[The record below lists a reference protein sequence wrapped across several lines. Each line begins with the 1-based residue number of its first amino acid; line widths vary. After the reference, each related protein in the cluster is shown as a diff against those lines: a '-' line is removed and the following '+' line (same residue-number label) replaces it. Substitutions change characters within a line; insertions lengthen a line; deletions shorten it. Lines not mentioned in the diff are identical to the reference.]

1 MIVSP
6 IRRSLNFSQSP
17 KYFETRPSQPRNIEN
32 FGGDSVGCLKITKDK
47 SSKSRGQTPDAGL
60 IIAITA
66 TPRREG
72 RNPRLSIIAAP
83 RREGR
88 NLRLG
93 YNCPHYLVNY
103 CPRNEKVNPT
113 LWSVFKG
120 HIHP

>member
-6 IRRSLNFSQSP
+6 IMRSPKFSQSP
-17 KYFETRPSQPRNIEN
+17 KYFEIRPSQPRNIET
-32 FGGDSVGCLKITKDK
+32 FGGGSVGCLKITKDK

-66 TPRREG
+66 APRREG

-93 YNCPHYLVNY
+93 YNCPRYWVNY
-103 CPRNEKVNPT
+103 CPRNEEVNPPIMEH
-113 LWSVFKG
+113 F
-120 HIHP
+120 